1 MEKPSCAAREKAV
14 RSFPPVSAP
23 DARLLILGSMP
34 GRASLA
40 AVQYYAHPRNAF
52 WSIMEEILALPPA
65 MAYEERLSA
74 LKDRRIA
81 LWDVLASCVRP
92 GSLDSDI
99 EVPSIIPND
108 FVSFFANHPLIQTVF
123 FNGTMAE
130 QSWKRHV
137 LPTLPPELR
146 PKTCIRLP
154 STSPAHAGRT
164 LREKIEAWRIV
175 EYTLWEVEK

>member
-1 MEKPSCAAREKAV
+1 MAR
-14 RSFPPVSAP
+14 P
-23 DARLLILGSMP
+23 DARVLILGSMP
-34 GRASLA
+34 GEESLRQR
-40 AVQYYAHPRNAF
+40 QYYAHPKNVF
-52 WSIMEEILALPPA
+52 WDIMGRLFGAGRDLSYRQRLRRLAA
-65 MAYEERLSA
+65 A
-74 LKDRRIA
+74 KVA
-81 LWDVLASCVRP
+81 LWDVAGACVRP

>member
-1 MEKPSCAAREKAV
+1 MGEPFSAERQEAV

-40 AVQYYAHPRNAF
+40 AKQYYAHARNAF
-52 WSIMEEILALPPA
+52 WAIMEEVLGIPA
-65 MAYEERLSA
+65 AMLYEGRLTA

-92 GSLDSDI
+92 GSLDSNI
-99 EVPSIIPND
+99 EVLSITPND
-108 FVSFFANHPLIQTVF
+108 FRTFFSKHPRISAVF

-137 LPTLPPELR
+137 LPTLPPALIPEMSF
-146 PKTCIRLP
+146 RLP
-154 STSPAHAGRT
+154 STSPANAGKTFTEKAEAWKIIERT
-164 LREKIEAWRIV
+164 LKV
-175 EYTLWEVEK
+175 DSQ

>member
-52 WSIMEEILALPPA
+52 WPIMEEILAIPGA
-65 MAYEERLSA
+65 MSYEERLLA
-74 LKDRRIA
+74 HKDRRIA

-92 GSLDSDI
+92 GSLDSNI
-99 EVPSIIPND
+99 EAPSILPND
-108 FVSFFANHPLIQTVF
+108 FSSFFSKHPRIHTVF
-123 FNGTMAE
+123 FNGSMAE

-137 LPTLPPELR
+137 LPTLPPALR
-146 PKTCIRLP
+146 PKTSLRLP

-164 LREKIEAWRIV
+164 FEEKTEAWKIIER
-175 EYTLWEVEK
+175 TLKGEPS